1 MIREVTVFSPG
12 DSRSLTCWSNVPY
25 LFTKSLE
32 NRGVKVNR
40 VNIYSNKYI
49 RKTIWKYLIAPV
61 VNWLY
66 KEHAYTY
73 EQTSLNRAVIN
84 LKIKR
89 ALAKYKGSDLNIFIS
104 YDYLPVGSNVP
115 NVLLCD
121 WTAEYLYTRRQ
132 QKVPCKW
139 EQEEIARQRYIIENA
154 DYVISLFPDIVRY
167 MSERYK
173 NRNIF
178 YLEQN
183 VINNAYEYSVDK
195 NQIVLNKYCSQILLF
210 IGREGYLEGA
220 RMLVQCFQE
229 LKKQYPKLEL
239 HIIGLTKNNFTFLP
253 DNVYCYGYLD
263 KSDDKDRACYY
274 DLLLKAK
281 VLINPTPLWAGYS
294 SSVEAMYFYTPI
306 VVSYYQSF
314 VETFGEDISFG
325 FYLKENKSLVLSE
338 LIMSILDQEESMY
351 IHLCDAAHNAVKSFT
366 WDSFVDKFL
375 EKIEV

>member
-121 WTAEYLYTRRQ
+121 WTAEYLYTQRQ

>member
-1 MIREVTVFSPG
+1 M
-12 DSRSLTCWSNVPY
+12 
-25 LFTKSLE
+25 
-32 NRGVKVNR
+32 
-40 VNIYSNKYI
+40 
-49 RKTIWKYLIAPV
+49 
-61 VNWLY
+61 
-66 KEHAYTY
+66 
-73 EQTSLNRAVIN
+73 
-84 LKIKR
+84 
-89 ALAKYKGSDLNIFIS
+89 
-104 YDYLPVGSNVP
+104 
-115 NVLLCD
+115 
-121 WTAEYLYTRRQ
+121 
-132 QKVPCKW
+132 
-139 EQEEIARQRYIIENA
+139 
-154 DYVISLFPDIVRY
+154 
-167 MSERYK
+167 
-173 NRNIF
+173 
-178 YLEQN
+178 
-183 VINNAYEYSVDK
+183 INNAYEYSVDK
-195 NQIVLNKYCSQILLF
+195 NQIVLNKYRSQILLF

-281 VLINPTPLWAGYS
+281 VLINPTPVWAGYS
-294 SSVEAMYFYTPI
+294 SSVEAMYFYTPV